1 MALNNAAADAALET
15 WISSLSPA
23 PTADQKQAIR
33 DGMQPLIR
41 AIYAGIV
48 ANAVVDPDGAGTDMN
63 VSGSAVTGT
72 GKIT

>member
-15 WISSLSPA
+15 WISGLNPV

-33 DGMQPLIR
+33 DSMQPLVR

-48 ANAVVDPDGAGTDMN
+48 ASAVVSPAGTIPMN
-63 VSGSAVTGT
+63 VGGT
-72 GKIT
+72 SVGGFGKIT